1 MKYFQLSI
9 LFLFLFSSLSY
20 ADNVNMK
27 LLGADDSG
35 EKLNTQLINNT
46 IADLSAK
53 GGGTLY
59 FPAGKYLTGAIKLK
73 SNITIE
79 LESGATLLFSDN
91 FDDYLPFVD
100 MRYEGVMMKSFS
112 PLLYA
117 VEEEN
122 ITIKGRGTIDGQGK
136 KWWDEFYRV
145 IVDLQKN
152 GIKDLNKYQ
161 PLWDKENNTEE
172 LYRLT
177 NSDYVNTLNRRF
189 FRPPLFQTIRCENIR
204 IEGITIMNSPFWTI
218 NPEFCENITVTG
230 VTINNPPSPNTDG
243 INPSSCRNVHISDCH
258 ISVGDDCITIK
269 SGRDEQARNLAI
281 PCENITIT
289 NCTMLSG
296 HGGVVIGSEVSGD
309 VRKVVISNCVF
320 DGTDR
325 GIRLKSTRGRGG
337 IVEEIRVSNIVMK
350 NIQKEAIIMNL
361 MYSKM
366 DPEPVSERTPV
377 FRNIHISNLT
387 GTEVNKAIEVVGLEE
402 MPVSDIS
409 FSNINIQSKQGA
421 TIENAKNVTLKDIR
435 IDTSSPF
442 KIAHSENVMLNN
454 VWTGTPDN
462 EKPLITVQDSKDL
475 IIQGCFPMAGNRSF
489 LRLDGKNEGVVLMN
503 NYLKRIGEVLDKQSE
518 DKNNPVYQTQQR
530 FENRFERPLSNVLTE
545 ISERFN
551 VRLSYDID
559 TVGKVLPY
567 ADFRIRPYSIEET
580 LTNVLAPFDY
590 KFVKQ
595 SDHHYKLKSYE
606 YHRRTPE
613 DGKKMLDYLASLYPD
628 RKAWEERKKCLYTE
642 VREKLGID
650 DLLVQ
655 RVHAKPVSSKIRKYD
670 GYTVQNFALETLPG
684 LYVAGTIY
692 TPLSKGKHAL
702 IICPNGHFADG
713 RYRKDQQVRMGS
725 LARMGAVCVGYDLF
739 GWGESALQ
747 VGSEAH
753 RSSAAHVI
761 QAMNGIAILDYMLT
775 RNDID
780 RERVGVNGGSGGGSQ
795 AVLLSV
801 LDDRYTAAAP
811 VVSLA
816 SHFDGGCPCESGLPV
831 FLACGG
837 TNNAELAAMFA
848 PRPLLIVS
856 DGGDW
861 TASVPALEYP
871 YLKNIYTL
879 YDAVGNVENVHL
891 EEEGHDFGINKRS
904 AVYDFFISRFSLDR
918 SKLDEGR
925 ITIEPQEALQSFG
938 KEGELYP
945 ENAIRSFE
953 QLQKYFR

>member
-1 MKYFQLSI
+1 MQKRVGIWL
-9 LFLFLFSSLSY
+9 LFL
-20 ADNVNMK
+20 V
-27 LLGADDSG
+27 
-35 EKLNTQLINNT
+35 
-46 IADLSAK
+46 
-53 GGGTLY
+53 
-59 FPAGKYLTGAIKLK
+59 
-73 SNITIE
+73 
-79 LESGATLLFSDN
+79 
-91 FDDYLPFVD
+91 
-100 MRYEGVMMKSFS
+100 
-112 PLLYA
+112 
-117 VEEEN
+117 
-122 ITIKGRGTIDGQGK
+122 
-136 KWWDEFYRV
+136 
-145 IVDLQKN
+145 
-152 GIKDLNKYQ
+152 
-161 PLWDKENNTEE
+161 
-172 LYRLT
+172 
-177 NSDYVNTLNRRF
+177 
-189 FRPPLFQTIRCENIR
+189 
-204 IEGITIMNSPFWTI
+204 
-218 NPEFCENITVTG
+218 
-230 VTINNPPSPNTDG
+230 
-243 INPSSCRNVHISDCH
+243 
-258 ISVGDDCITIK
+258 
-269 SGRDEQARNLAI
+269 
-281 PCENITIT
+281 
-289 NCTMLSG
+289 
-296 HGGVVIGSEVSGD
+296 
-309 VRKVVISNCVF
+309 
-320 DGTDR
+320 
-325 GIRLKSTRGRGG
+325 G
-337 IVEEIRVSNIVMK
+337 IVSVC
-350 NIQKEAIIMNL
+350 QA
-361 MYSKM
+361 
-366 DPEPVSERTPV
+366 
-377 FRNIHISNLT
+377 
-387 GTEVNKAIEVVGLEE
+387 
-402 MPVSDIS
+402 
-409 FSNINIQSKQGA
+409 
-421 TIENAKNVTLKDIR
+421 
-435 IDTSSPF
+435 
-442 KIAHSENVMLNN
+442 
-454 VWTGTPDN
+454 
-462 EKPLITVQDSKDL
+462 
-475 IIQGCFPMAGNRSF
+475 
-489 LRLDGKNEGVVLMN
+489 
-503 NYLKRIGEVLDKQSE
+503 
-518 DKNNPVYQTQQR
+518 QQR

-580 LTNVLAPFDY
+580 LANVLAPFDY

-613 DGKKMLDYLASLYPD
+613 DGKKMLDYLSSLYPD
-628 RKAWEERKKCLYTE
+628 RRAWEERKECLYTE

-650 DLLVQ
+650 DLLAQ
-655 RVHAKPVSSKIRKYD
+655 RIHAKPVLSKIRKYD

-684 LYVAGTIY
+684 LYVAGSIY

-713 RYRKDQQVRMGS
+713 RYREDQQVRMGS

-747 VGSEAH
+747 VGSDAH

-775 RNDID
+775 RSDID

-801 LDDRYTAAAP
+801 LDDRYRAAAP
-811 VVSLA
+811 VISLA

-871 YLKNIYTL
+871 YLKNMYAL

-925 ITIEPQEALQSFG
+925 ITVEPQEALKSFG
-938 KEGELYP
+938 KDGELYP